1 MIIGICGKSGSGKS
15 TLAKK
20 IVNTHKG
27 ATNLDI
33 DKIGHQVLMIEEV
46 KEELVDHFGKK
57 LLNDREIDRKKLS
70 EIVFSSQL
78 EMNKLSEITWKYMEQ
93 EIDVFIKKHIDN
105 IIILDWLLLPITKYF
120 SMCDIKILMD
130 IPYEIRKKR
139 AIERDNITEN
149 DFILREE
156 ASIVFNSHDFDLVI
170 KDNNED
176 KIRKLVMNI

>member
-20 IVNTHKG
+20 IVNTHRG
-27 ATNLDI
+27 ATTLDI

-46 KEELVDHFGKK
+46 KEELVNYFGRN
-57 LLNDREIDRKKLS
+57 LLNDKEIDRKKLS
-70 EIVFSSQL
+70 KIVFSSRM
-78 EMNKLSEITWKYMEQ
+78 EMDKLSAITWKYMEQ
-93 EIDVFIKKHIDN
+93 EIDTFINKHIDN

-130 IPYEIRKKR
+130 IPYEIRRKR

-149 DFILREE
+149 DFTLREE
-156 ASIVFNSHDFDLVI
+156 ASIEFNSNDFDFVI
-170 KDNNED
+170 KDNNEE